1 MRLKRLCYYH
11 WSFGPKFND
20 IDLSLFV
27 LKSTIFTKLIQP
39 FLRDVLGHFKSVSSS
54 FMKDTIEQITSL
66 ASYVV
71 VVAAWMWPTRVVLHP
86 RLFIMCVCVCVC
98 ARSTLCDPTDCGSP
112 GSSVLGISQVKLLK
126 WVPCSIPGDLP
137 DPGIKSAS
145 LGSPAL
151 PGRFF
156 TTSATWE
163 AHPYTYIHSFSDS
176 FPTQV
181 VTEYWVE
188 FPVLY
193 VGPY

>member
-98 ARSTLCDPTDCGSP
+98 AFNSLWPYGLWLARLLCPWNFPGKITEVGAMFYSR
-112 GSSVLGISQVKLLK
+112 GSSWPRNQICIS
-126 WVPCSIPGDLP
+126 WVSCVARQI
-137 DPGIKSAS
+137 
-145 LGSPAL
+145 
-151 PGRFF
+151 
-156 TTSATWE
+156 
-163 AHPYTYIHSFSDS
+163 
-176 FPTQV
+176 
-181 VTEYWVE
+181 
-188 FPVLY
+188 LY
-193 VGPY
+193 H